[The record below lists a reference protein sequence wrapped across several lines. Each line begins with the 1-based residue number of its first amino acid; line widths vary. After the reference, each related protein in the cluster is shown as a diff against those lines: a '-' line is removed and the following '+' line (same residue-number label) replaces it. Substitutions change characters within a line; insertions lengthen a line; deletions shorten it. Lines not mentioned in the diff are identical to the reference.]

1 MSSRIEIWSGN
12 GSTERVILE
21 LPEAVARAIASQP
34 GNRWIDDFVAAVAEL
49 RPGGYEGA
57 LYAYAKKPETRP
69 QYRAALESAI
79 QKGRQTNRV
88 APGLQ
93 AELGYVLLEDGDKA
107 GARAQFEG
115 EMHDFP
121 ESKAFLKGVIDRLD
135 GGTKKAEVAS

>member
-57 LYAYAKKPETRP
+57 LELLAENLPRAIVTFHLTDTFPGDPPVELVRWLDDRAGMREIVKLANKPSAVAAPQPEADTALTTPVGLHTRQRP
-69 QYRAALESAI
+69 GPRVPTRRAL
-79 QKGRQTNRV
+79 
-88 APGLQ
+88 
-93 AELGYVLLEDGDKA
+93 
-107 GARAQFEG
+107 
-115 EMHDFP
+115 H
-121 ESKAFLKGVIDRLD
+121 
-135 GGTKKAEVAS
+135 